1 MATLHRYGQ
10 AGRRL
15 RAAMSVAAALCVLG
29 FASLV
34 WLHDS
39 PEPILANSHAAAAV
53 WDAPASAAVSSST
66 TSRPNGVPSAESVF
80 RGSANIAP
88 EEPIAQF

>member
-1 MATLHRYGQ
+1 MATLHRHGQ
-10 AGRRL
+10 PGRRL

-34 WLHDS
+34 WLHN
-39 PEPILANSHAAAAV
+39 PAEPILANSHASTSV
-53 WDAPASAAVSSST
+53 WDAPASAPVSSST
-66 TSRPNGVPSAESVF
+66 NSGQNAVPSAENVF
-80 RGSANIAP
+80 RGSAYIAP